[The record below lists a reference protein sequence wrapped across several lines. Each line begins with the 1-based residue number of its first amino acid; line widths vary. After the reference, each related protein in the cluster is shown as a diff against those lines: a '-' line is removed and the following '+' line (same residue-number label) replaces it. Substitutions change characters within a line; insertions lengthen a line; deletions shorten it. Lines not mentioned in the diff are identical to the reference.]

1 MGNYWRISNRSR
13 RSLRTNLGH
22 GMAIIALAAVVGCGY
37 SSESLYPSNVR
48 TVYVDMAQSKEF
60 RRGIEFQLTEALRKE
75 LDRMTPYRNA
85 PREKADT
92 LFTAEVLEWRESTL
106 GRSWTDKP
114 RQTAATLAIRYR
126 WQDMRTGKILAEHP
140 RFITTVEYVRPA
152 GESTY
157 NAVDDAASKM
167 ARKIVESLAQ
177 DW

>member
-1 MGNYWRISNRSR
+1 M
-13 RSLRTNLGH
+13 NLGY